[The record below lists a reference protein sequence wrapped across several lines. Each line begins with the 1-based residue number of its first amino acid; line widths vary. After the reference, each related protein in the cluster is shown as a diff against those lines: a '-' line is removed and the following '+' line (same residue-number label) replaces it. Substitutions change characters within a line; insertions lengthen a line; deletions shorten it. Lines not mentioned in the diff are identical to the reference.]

1 MDYKHNVFEKKMKH
15 NCYAQEWNFIFG
27 ALDDFDRIAVSSD

>member
-15 NCYAQEWNFIFG
+15 NCYALEWNFIFG
-27 ALDDFDRIAVSSD
+27 ALDDFDRIAASSD